1 MTSYSHHSPTLFG
14 RPVWKRILRCIGLMC
29 ALGIRSLGVQYR
41 KVFRP
46 KKFRLLD
53 LPRLLDATPTSLLRE
68 CATDL
73 RTALLRM
80 ECRFDVLP
88 SLWSV
93 DIGSCFERD
102 SSGNLR
108 PNRDSNAR
116 MRGIERFQTERPTA
130 TQFDWELFLAG
141 WEAGVQC
148 VRDTSC
154 TADTAGKSRKS
165 PDSDSI
171 PLQSRQGVQNG

>member
-1 MTSYSHHSPTLFG
+1 MNPASRPHHLPTLAG
-14 RPVWKRILRCIGLMC
+14 RPVYLRILRCSARLL
-29 ALGIRSLGVQYR
+29 ALAGHSLGVRYR
-41 KVFRP
+41 KVFHRR
-46 KKFRLLD
+46 KFDLLD
-53 LPRLLDATPTSLLRE
+53 LPRLLDATPISLLRE

-108 PNRDSNAR
+108 PNRDSAAR
-116 MRGIERFQTERPTA
+116 MKGIERFQTERPTA

-141 WEAGVQC
+141 WKAGVRYAQ
-148 VRDTSC
+148 DISYTE
-154 TADTAGKSRKS
+154 DKAGKSH
-165 PDSDSI
+165 PT
-171 PLQSRQGVQNG
+171 V